1 MAGNL
6 LKKIWSF
13 RFQFIKYAVTG
24 ISAVILDMTSL
35 FILKEYGGLSP
46 VTAVVINQ
54 IFIINYVFF
63 LNKIWSFGARGMTG
77 QQMTRFLLVSLWNYT
92 FAIFWMSLFYER
104 IQMNYLLARI
114 LNIIL
119 AVSWNFLLY
128 KYFVYRVGSG
138 VEAPAELAVEEVEDK

>member
-1 MAGNL
+1 M
-6 LKKIWSF
+6 S
-13 RFQFIKYAVTG
+13 
-24 ISAVILDMTSL
+24 SL
-35 FILKEYGGLSP
+35 FVLKEYGGLSP

-63 LNKIWSFGARGMTG
+63 LNKLWSFDARGMTG
-77 QQMTRFLLVSLWNYT
+77 QQILRFLIVALWNYA

-128 KYFVYRVGSG
+128 KYFVYRVALGEG
-138 VEAPAELAVEEVEDK
+138 TTAELVAEEADNT